1 MCNKKTKHFSEEDF
15 DLKDFSQS
23 ENDNSVEQEFI
34 QSYQQLNDRINEE
47 IPNFNPFEKLEEHK
61 KQRFLQTKRLF
72 AYAASILL
80 VVSLV
85 FVGVNHTRNE
95 NQITLTENELAE
107 LQENTKLALWH
118 FSKEMNACLANL
130 ENAKRINA
138 PLSDVESLRNLNI
151 QFDNPIKDLKI
162 N

>member
-1 MCNKKTKHFSEEDF
+1 MCSKKSKHFLDEDF
-15 DLKDFSQS
+15 DLKDFSAS
-23 ENDNSVEQEFI
+23 ENENSLEQEFI
-34 QSYQQLNDRINEE
+34 QSYQQLNDRINAEV
-47 IPNFNPFEKLEEHK
+47 PDFNPFEKLEQHK
-61 KQRFLQTKRLF
+61 KQRFLQPKRLF

-85 FVGVNHTRNE
+85 VVGLNHTRNE
-95 NQITLTENELAE
+95 KQITLTENELAE
-107 LQENTKLALWH
+107 LQENTKLALYQ
-118 FSKEMNACLANL
+118 FSKEMNTCLGNL

-138 PLSDVESLRNLNI
+138 PLSEVESLRNLDI

>member
-1 MCNKKTKHFSEEDF
+1 MCSKKSKHFLDEDF
-15 DLKDFSQS
+15 DLKDFSAS
-23 ENDNSVEQEFI
+23 ENENSLEQDFI
-34 QSYQQLNDRINEE
+34 QSYQQLNERINAEV
-47 IPNFNPFEKLEEHK
+47 PDFNPFAKLEEHK

-85 FVGVNHTRNE
+85 VVGLNHTRNE
-95 NQITLTENELAE
+95 KQISLSETELAE
-107 LQENTKLALWH
+107 LQENTKLALYN
-118 FSKEMNACLANL
+118 FSKEMNACLGNL

-138 PLSDVESLRNLNI
+138 PLSDVQSLRNLNI

>member
-1 MCNKKTKHFSEEDF
+1 MCSTKSKHFPDEDI

-34 QSYQQLNDRINEE
+34 QSYQKLNDRINAE
-47 IPNFNPFEKLEEHK
+47 IPDFNPFGKLEEHK
-61 KQRFLQTKRLF
+61 KQRFLQTKRLV

-80 VVSLV
+80 VVSL
-85 FVGVNHTRNE
+85 FVVGLNHTRQE
-95 NQITLTENELAE
+95 KQITLTENELAE
-107 LQENTKLALWH
+107 LQENTKLALYH
-118 FSKEMNACLANL
+118 FSKEMNTCLSNL

-151 QFDNPIKDLKI
+151 QFNNPIKDLKI

>member
-1 MCNKKTKHFSEEDF
+1 MCDKKTKHFSEEDF

-23 ENDNSVEQEFI
+23 ENDNSVEQEFM
-34 QSYQQLNDRINEE
+34 QSYQQLNDRINAE

-85 FVGVNHTRNE
+85 FVGVNHKRNE
-95 NQITLTENELAE
+95 KQPTLTENELAE

>member
-1 MCNKKTKHFSEEDF
+1 MCDKKTKHFSDADF

-34 QSYQQLNDRINEE
+34 QSYQQLNDRINAE

-61 KQRFLQTKRLF
+61 KQRFLQTKRLL

-95 NQITLTENELAE
+95 KQPTLTENELAE

-151 QFDNPIKDLKI
+151 QFENPIKDLKI

>member
-1 MCNKKTKHFSEEDF
+1 MCSKKSKSFPEEDF
-15 DLKDFSQS
+15 DLKDFRTS

-34 QSYQQLNDRINEE
+34 QSYQQLNSRINAE
-47 IPNFNPFEKLEEHK
+47 IPDFNPFEKLEEHK

-80 VVSLV
+80 VVSLI
-85 FVGVNHTRNE
+85 FAGLNHTPKE
-95 NQITLTENELAE
+95 KQITLTENELAE
-107 LQENTKLALWH
+107 LQENTKLALYH

-138 PLSDVESLRNLNI
+138 PLSDVESLKNLNI
-151 QFDNPIKDLKI
+151 QFNNPIKDLKI

>member
-1 MCNKKTKHFSEEDF
+1 MCSNKSKHFLEEDF
-15 DLKDFSQS
+15 DLKDFRES
-23 ENDNSVEQEFI
+23 ENENTIEQEFI
-34 QSYQQLNDRINEE
+34 QSYQQLNDRINAEM
-47 IPNFNPFEKLEEHK
+47 PDFNPFGKLEEHR
-61 KQRFLQTKRLF
+61 KQRFLQPKRLF

-85 FVGVNHTRNE
+85 VVGLNHTRNE
-95 NQITLTENELAE
+95 KQITLSENELAE
-107 LQENTKLALWH
+107 LQENTKLALYQ
-118 FSKEMNACLANL
+118 FSKEMNACLGNL

-138 PLSDVESLRNLNI
+138 PLSDVQSLRNLNI

>member
-23 ENDNSVEQEFI
+23 ENDNSVEQEFM
-34 QSYQQLNDRINEE
+34 QSYQQLNDRINAE
-47 IPNFNPFEKLEEHK
+47 IPNFNPFEKLEEHN

-95 NQITLTENELAE
+95 KQPTLTENELTE

>member
-1 MCNKKTKHFSEEDF
+1 MCSTKSKHFLDEDF

-23 ENDNSVEQEFI
+23 ENDNSAEQEFI
-34 QSYQQLNDRINEE
+34 RLYLQLNDRINAE
-47 IPNFNPFEKLEEHK
+47 IPEFNPFEKVEQHK

-72 AYAASILL
+72 AYAASILV

-85 FVGVNHTRNE
+85 VVGLNHTQKE
-95 NQITLTENELAE
+95 KQITLTEKEIAE
-107 LQENTKLALWH
+107 IQENTKLALYN

-151 QFDNPIKDLKI
+151 QFENPIKDIKI

>member
-1 MCNKKTKHFSEEDF
+1 MCSNKSKHFPEKDF
-15 DLKDFSQS
+15 DLKDFRKSGS
-23 ENDNSVEQEFI
+23 ENTIEQEFI
-34 QSYQQLNDRINEE
+34 ESYQKLNDRINAEV
-47 IPNFNPFEKLEEHK
+47 PDFNPFGKLEEHK

-72 AYAASILL
+72 AYAASVLL

-85 FVGVNHTRNE
+85 FVGLNHTRKE
-95 NQITLTENELAE
+95 KQLTLTENDLQEI
-107 LQENTKLALWH
+107 QENTKLALYH
-118 FSKEMNACLANL
+118 FSKEMNTCLANL

>member
-1 MCNKKTKHFSEEDF
+1 MCDKKTKHFSDADF

-34 QSYQQLNDRINEE
+34 QSYQQLNEQINAE

-80 VVSLV
+80 VVSLF

-95 NQITLTENELAE
+95 KQPTLTENELAE

>member
-1 MCNKKTKHFSEEDF
+1 MCDKKTKHFPDADF

-23 ENDNSVEQEFI
+23 ENESSAEQEFI
-34 QSYQQLNDRINEE
+34 QSYRQLNDRINTE

-61 KQRFLQTKRLF
+61 KQRFLQTKRLLG
-72 AYAASILL
+72 YAASFLL

-85 FVGVNHTRNE
+85 FVGLNHTRQE
-95 NQITLTENELAE
+95 KQLTLTENELAE

-138 PLSDVESLRNLNI
+138 PLSDVESLRNLSI